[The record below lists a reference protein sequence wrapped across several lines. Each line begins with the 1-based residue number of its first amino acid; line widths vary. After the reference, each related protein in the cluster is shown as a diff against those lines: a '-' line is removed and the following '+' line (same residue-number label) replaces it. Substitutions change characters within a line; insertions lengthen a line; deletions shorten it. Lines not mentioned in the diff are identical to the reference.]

1 MYVCMYVYP
10 VILVF
15 CDHGIK
21 PLPMAMAMAT
31 TSLCPSSSSSSFFS
45 QFSSNLREEFCVDEL
60 RRRRNA
66 NRVVGKAIRSAIIH
80 KDEGELRASFDANT
94 LDVPVHTVTVH
105 DRTTGSVHK
114 VQVPEVMIFFINCK
128 AFFCP
133 LFPSFSL
140 IK

>member
-1 MYVCMYVYP
+1 MLMYVCISP
-10 VILVF
+10 VLLVF

-31 TSLCPSSSSSSFFS
+31 TSLCPSTTTTTSSSFFS
-45 QFSSNLREEFCVDEL
+45 QFSSNLREEFSIDEL
-60 RRRRNA
+60 SRRRNA

-80 KDEGELRASFDANT
+80 KDEGELRTSFDADA

-114 VQVPEVMIFFINCK
+114 VQVPEVMIFY
-128 AFFCP
+128 
-133 LFPSFSL
+133 
-140 IK
+140 